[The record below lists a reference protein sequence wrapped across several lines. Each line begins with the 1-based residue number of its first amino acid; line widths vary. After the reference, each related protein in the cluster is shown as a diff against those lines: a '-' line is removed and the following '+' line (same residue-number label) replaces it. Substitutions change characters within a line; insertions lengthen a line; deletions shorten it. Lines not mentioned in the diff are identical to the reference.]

1 MKTNSARLRWA
12 CLLLAVLFTAAAL
25 TACNGSE
32 EVSEESA
39 PAVTAPTQTNAP
51 TQTAEPTQTPEPTQ
65 APTQEPEA
73 TQTPEPTQTLEPT
86 PAPAA
91 TNTPLPAPENR
102 QMSLDEYAAF
112 CAEFD
117 STETE
122 EEEGEITYGE
132 FSDSLGVLIGLLE
145 SVNPPAEVSDWNQAQ
160 LTNTRELK
168 AEIDEYPGSTND
180 PIDIEKFFSLIL
192 SYHESLGGTVRAMDP
207 AIRDWLITAKCMD
220 EEMASLYLAG

>member
-12 CLLLAVLFTAAAL
+12 CLLLAVLFAAATL

-39 PAVTAPTQTNAP
+39 PAVSAPTQTTAP

-65 APTQEPEA
+65 APEP
-73 TQTPEPTQTLEPT
+73 TQTPEPTLTLEPT

-91 TNTPLPAPENR
+91 TNTPEPAPENR

-117 STETE
+117 STETAE
-122 EEEGEITYGE
+122 EDGEITYGE
-132 FSDSLGVLIGLLE
+132 FSDGLGVLIGFLE
-145 SVNPPAEVSDWNQAQ
+145 SVNPPAEVSDWHQTL
-160 LTNTRELK
+160 LTSHRELK
-168 AEIDEYPGSTND
+168 VEIDEYPGSKND
-180 PIDIEKFFSLIL
+180 PIDIERFFSLIL
-192 SYHESLGGTVRAMDP
+192 SYHESLGETVRAMDP
-207 AIRDWLITAKCMD
+207 AIRDWLIAASCMD